1 MAGKKGTPDLAI
13 ILITIVLLGVGVV
26 MVFSASS
33 VASLMEHND
42 PYYYLKRQ
50 LLWAALGLLVMGILS
65 HLDYRFYRRLAFPGD
80 PHQPHAAWVGAG
92 DWTDHRRFPS
102 VAPPGV
108 YRISAVGAGQAL
120 RGPFHRRLL

>member
-65 HLDYRFYRRLAFPGD
+65 HLDYRFYRRLLSRD
-80 PHQPHAAWVGAG
+80 PHHLIPWVDAG
-92 DWTDHRRFPS
+92 GRTDHRRFPS
-102 VAPPGV
+102 VAPLGFTSFS
-108 YRISAVGAGQAL
+108 RRSWAL